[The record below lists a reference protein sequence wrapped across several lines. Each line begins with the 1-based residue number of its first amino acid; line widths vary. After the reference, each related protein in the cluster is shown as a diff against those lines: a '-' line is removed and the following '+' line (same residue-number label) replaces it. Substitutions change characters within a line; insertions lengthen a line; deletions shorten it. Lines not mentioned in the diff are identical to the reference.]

1 MIPSKNPY
9 DFPYIPY
16 DQCTKDYIMLG
27 PGQIHKADAFTTITE
42 DDGWD
47 YVYYLTRRISSPT
60 LFTITPEYIY
70 VMTNK
75 SIPNQVKIGL
85 TTLTPQQRAKQLSN
99 TSVATPWEVKFS
111 FKCFRSRLLE
121 AELHDYFKGNRVS
134 DNREMFYLDVP
145 TAMKAIKKL
154 GKRYSFDKFVKND

>member
-1 MIPSKNPY
+1 MIQHHDPY
-9 DFPYIPY
+9 NLPRIPF
-16 DQCTKDYIMLG
+16 DKVNEDYIMLP
-27 PGQIHKADAFTTITE
+27 PGQIHKADAFTTVTE

-47 YVYYLTRRISSPT
+47 YVYYLTRRVSSPT
-60 LFTITPEYIY
+60 LFTVTPEYIY
-70 VMTNK
+70 VMVNE

-121 AELHDYFKGNRVS
+121 AELHDYFKANRVS

-145 TAMKAIKKL
+145 TATKAVKKL
-154 GKRYSFDKFVKND
+154 GKKYSFSKLKAN